1 MAKNI
6 KVVAFSE
13 QFQEMY
19 FSKDIFLV
27 PYYIAKETGG
37 TLTYIYSDNIGT
49 TDVPKEYRDCK
60 ITKSRRRRAAHT
72 LIIDIALQGRNIDV
86 LFISGSSAIH
96 MLTVWFYKH
105 INPQGRVVIF
115 GDMEAPQAR
124 ELNANGFVY
133 GKGLFAIIKSRLADF
148 FFHNSTYIVANT
160 EAYSIMNQLC
170 KRKHWPGLLHF
181 YPCLDDELFNDFD
194 LKVPK
199 IKDREKAIV
208 CVGRIGNYQKNTE
221 MLLKA
226 LSLIDIK
233 DWKIYMVG
241 PVTESFNLNDTSDFQ
256 QTIDNFF
263 AANPRYNG
271 KLIFTGMVYDMRE
284 MFSYY
289 LRSRVLLSTSRHE
302 GFANIYSQAAAL
314 GCYIISTDV
323 GGADVGSNDWRFGTK
338 IGQEDYKELAKVL
351 TKLVDGKIEMDEEY
365 AYSVWEM
372 SYSHRVNTV
381 LLPKMGLKPLAVAWR
396 TEQ

>member
-49 TDVPKEYRDCK
+49 TAVPKEYRGCK
-60 ITKSRRRRAAHT
+60 ITKSRSKAAHT
-72 LIIDIALQGRNIDV
+72 LIMDIALKGRDIDV

-96 MLTVWFYKH
+96 MLTVWIYKH
-105 INPQGRVVIF
+105 INPKGRVVIF

-133 GKGLFAIIKSRLADF
+133 GRGPNAIIKSQLADYL
-148 FFHNSTYIVANT
+148 FHNSTYIVANT
-160 EAYSIMNQLC
+160 EAYNIMRQLC
-170 KRKHWPGLLHF
+170 ERKRWPGLLHF
-181 YPCLDDELFNDFD
+181 YPCLDDELFYSFNLNIPD
-194 LKVPK
+194 

-208 CVGRIGNYQKNTE
+208 CVGRIGNHQKNTE

-241 PVTESFNLNDTSDFQ
+241 PITKSFNLNDTSGFQ
-256 QTIDNFF
+256 QTIDEFF

-284 MFSYY
+284 MFCYY
-289 LRSRVLLSTSRHE
+289 LRARVLLSTSRHE

-323 GGADVGSNDWRFGTK
+323 GGADVGSNGWRYGIK
-338 IGQEDYKELAKVL
+338 IEQEDYSGLANVL
-351 TKLVDGKIEMDEEY
+351 TNLVNGRIEMDEEY
-365 AYSVWEM
+365 AYSAWQM
-372 SYSHRVNTV
+372 SYSYRVNTV
-381 LLPKMGLKPLAVAWR
+381 LLPKMGLKPLAVAWKL
-396 TEQ
+396 EQ